1 MERVAVVILNYNTW
15 QETIAE
21 IDMLFSLFPLKPD
34 QMIVVDNASANDS
47 YEQLHKRK
55 TGRYHLLRA
64 KHNNGYAS
72 GNNIGLKY
80 ACRLGYQYAWIINN
94 DILIKD
100 KMLLHTM
107 LNILAKDEKL
117 AVVNPD
123 IYAPDGHL
131 FNRESK
137 RPSFYDYTLG
147 MLDYRKAGRKI
158 EDLGGYGY
166 VYRPQGCCMVVDLHK
181 IKEAG
186 YMDEHTF
193 LYGEEVIL
201 AERFR
206 EMGYLC
212 GCCTSAKVVHDHS
225 FTVKGTF
232 TKRKLNRM
240 KIDSFRYYLR
250 KYRKFSVMKTK
261 ICCWFYHLKLLLLE
275 L

>member
-15 QETIAE
+15 QKTISE
-21 IDMLFSLFPLKPD
+21 MDMLFSLFSLKPD
-34 QMIVVDNASANDS
+34 QLIVVDNASANDS
-47 YEQLHKRK
+47 YEQLQKRK
-55 TGRYHLLRA
+55 TGKYHLLGA
-64 KHNNGYAS
+64 KHNKGYAA

-80 ACRLGYQYAWIINN
+80 AHRLGYQYAWIINN

-100 KMLLHTM
+100 EMLLHKM
-107 LNILAKDEKL
+107 LDILVKDEKL

-137 RPSFYDYTLG
+137 RPSFYDYTIG
-147 MLDYRKAGRKI
+147 MLAYRKAGRVI

-166 VYRPQGCCMVVDLHK
+166 VYRPQGCCMLVDLHK
-181 IKEAG
+181 MKEAG

-201 AERFR
+201 AERLR
-206 EMGYLC
+206 RKGYLC
-212 GCCTSAKVVHDHS
+212 GCCTTAKVIHDHS
-225 FTVKGTF
+225 YTVKESY
-232 TKRKLNRM
+232 TKGKLNRI

-250 KYRKFSVMKTK
+250 KYRKFSGIKTK
-261 ICCWFYHLKLLLLE
+261 ICCLFYHLKLLLLE